1 MDYVKPAMRKKPKA
15 LVIHTGTNDIQQ
27 EINTMKMVKKL
38 VKVIKEIDSEK
49 ETEIIFSG
57 LIQREDHDFR
67 DQIEEINVKLKRYCE
82 SKGYRFVENS
92 NIDGG
97 FLNRS
102 KLHLNKKG
110 TALLSRNIA
119 NVLKYIL
126 YASDSDGEF
135 IDTKISGNNEVSGL
149 DSLKNPQNPKNI
161 IFSYININSVRNK
174 FGSPSSLILSHLDIL
189 PIAETKLDYSFPNA
203 QFLIN
208 NFHQPFCVDISRN
221 SGGLLVFVRSSI
233 PTRMLSNYRLPPDI
247 KAILFEINLRKEKWL
262 FVSVCKPPSRNNQYF
277 CDSFPYFYSSIY
289 DNKVV
294 SGNFN
299 LEI

>member
-49 ETEIIFSG
+49 ETEIKFSG

-119 NVLKYIL
+119 NVLKYIW
-126 YASDSDGEF
+126 YASDSDGEV
-135 IDTKISGNNEVSGL
+135 IDTKISGNDEVSGL
-149 DSLKNPQNPKNI
+149 DSLKAVRLENPKNL
-161 IFSYININSVRNK
+161 IFSYINITSVRNK
-174 FGSPSSLILSHLDIL
+174 FGGLCSLISSHVDIL
-189 PIAETKLDYSFPNA
+189 SIA
-203 QFLIN
+203 
-208 NFHQPFCVDISRN
+208 
-221 SGGLLVFVRSSI
+221 
-233 PTRMLSNYRLPPDI
+233 
-247 KAILFEINLRKEKWL
+247 
-262 FVSVCKPPSRNNQYF
+262 
-277 CDSFPYFYSSIY
+277 
-289 DNKVV
+289 
-294 SGNFN
+294 
-299 LEI
+299 